1 MWSLGELVTIFQF
14 YPFKHVV
21 GSLVLSRS
29 AMSDSEILWTG
40 TLPGS
45 SVHGTSQV
53 TILEWV
59 AIPFSRG
66 SSWTRDRTH
75 ISCVYCIA
83 SESFTPQAT
92 GTLPTIP
99 EVRCDCWFAS
109 TTRNICLFL
118 EEELKTTGWLFTFPW
133 LCQRQTLWT
142 GEPSGRWTLWWSGP
156 LLGCKEHRATAGM
169 QHHRTHLHCTKPCW
183 LIGPVFG
190 WV

>member
-1 MWSLGELVTIFQF
+1 MWSLGELVTIFQS
-14 YPFKHVV
+14 YPFKHLV
-21 GSLVLSRS
+21 GLLVLSRS
-29 AMSDSEILWTG
+29 AMSDCETLWTG

-53 TILEWV
+53 TIPEWV
-59 AIPFSRG
+59 VIPFSRG

-75 ISCVYCIA
+75 ICVYCIA
-83 SESFTPQAT
+83 SEFFTPQAT
-92 GTLPTIP
+92 RPLPSILG
-99 EVRCDCWFAS
+99 VRCGCWFAS

-133 LCQRQTLWT
+133 LCQRHC
-142 GEPSGRWTLWWSGP
+142 GRWPLWWPGH
-156 LLGCKEHRATAGM
+156 LLGCKELRATAGV
-169 QHHRTHLHCTKPCW
+169 QHHRTHLRCAKPCW